1 MEGISKFRELLLT
14 DEEFQQ
20 KLQAAGEAYDGD
32 QNEEAVFNNVLVPLA
47 AQYGITATFDE
58 FKTYMEDFSSA
69 EMSVEEMEQVA
80 GGIAKFNGG
89 GLGGEACKAIGIG
102 AGAVGTTAG
111 GGACAFVGL
120 GWNFNICISVGRSIE

>member
-47 AQYGITATFDE
+47 AQYGITATYDE
-58 FKTYMEDFSSA
+58 FKTYVESLSGT
-69 EMSVEEMEQVA
+69 EMSEEELSAVA
-80 GGIAKFNGG
+80 GGDKANGG
-89 GLGGEACKAIGIG
+89 GFGALTCASLGLGIG
-102 AGAVGTTAG
+102 GAASTVG
-111 GGACAFVGL
+111 GGVCVILGL
-120 GWNFNICISVGRSIE
+120 GWKEHGCVGPGYGY